1 MNIRLTQKDRIE
13 IKAKMATVF
22 DEKMKSL
29 SGRLQDILM
38 DDLVTA
44 FENRLDIL
52 QRTSRL
58 QAVIEVEELEQF
70 A

>member
-1 MNIRLTQKDRIE
+1 MNIRLTRKDRTE
-13 IKAKMATVF
+13 IKAKMTTVF

-29 SGRLQDILM
+29 SARLQDILM
-38 DDLVTA
+38 ADLVTA

>member
-1 MNIRLTQKDRIE
+1 MNIRLTRKDRTE
-13 IKAKMATVF
+13 IKAKMTTVF

-29 SGRLQDILM
+29 SARLQDILM

>member
-1 MNIRLTQKDRIE
+1 MKIRLTQKDLIE

-44 FENRLDIL
+44 FESRLDIL

>member
-1 MNIRLTQKDRIE
+1 MNIRLTRKDRTE
-13 IKAKMATVF
+13 IKAKMTTVF

-29 SGRLQDILM
+29 SARLQDILM

-44 FENRLDIL
+44 FESRLDIL

-58 QAVIEVEELEQF
+58 QAVIEVGELEQF

>member
-22 DEKMKSL
+22 DEKIKSL